1 MKKVLIIEDN
11 YELAENI
18 TLLLKESGY
27 KVAAANNGLNGLKI
41 IASEKPDL
49 ILCDIML
56 PDISGYKLLVELRK
70 VNYIEQPVFIF
81 ITAKTQRQDLR
92 KGMELGADDYL
103 TKPFTFKELTNSINA
118 QLEKRKKLSPKTSGR
133 VIEKAN
139 NIKSTF
145 NYEDHLFLQDKKNP
159 GFYPINNIVFI
170 KSYKD
175 YTQLVL
181 STEKKIYQRK
191 PMIYWET
198 NLPSQKF
205 VRIHRQT
212 IVNVD
217 FVEEVKKISS
227 GRYSIKIK
235 DINTVL
241 MVSQRYSKKFKT
253 ING

>member
-11 YELAENI
+11 FELSENI

-41 IASEKPDL
+41 IASGKPDL

-118 QLEKRKKLSPKTSGR
+118 QFEKRKKLSPKPSGSLA
-133 VIEKAN
+133 KKSN
-139 NIKSTF
+139 NKKSNF
-145 NYEDHLFLQDKKNP
+145 SYDDHLFLQDKKNP
-159 GFYPINNIVFI
+159 GFYPINNIIYI

-181 STEKKIYQRK
+181 STEKKVYQRK

-198 NLPSQKF
+198 NLPAQKF

-217 FVEEVKKISS
+217 FIDEIKKISS

-235 DINTVL
+235 VL
-241 MVSQRYSKKFKT
+241 NAVLLVSQRYGKKFKT
-253 ING
+253 LSA